1 MNKRT
6 DQENFWAGNFGDNYV
21 ERNNNKKLLES
32 NLWVFKKA
40 LKSIN
45 TIDSVLEFGANIGL
59 NLQAIN
65 SLFPQARLDGIEINK
80 KAASQL
86 KKWME
91 TTEGVVG
98 DCYSSSIFEF
108 KNKKSYDLV
117 LIKTVLIHINPQKLK
132 EVYEMLYNKSNR
144 YILIVEYFNS
154 TPVEI
159 EYRGHKDKLFKRDFA
174 GEMMNSFNNLKLLDY
189 GFIYC
194 RDPIFL
200 PQDDMNWFLLEK

>member
-1 MNKRT
+1 
-6 DQENFWAGNFGDNYV
+6 
-21 ERNNNKKLLES
+21 
-32 NLWVFKKA
+32 
-40 LKSIN
+40 
-45 TIDSVLEFGANIGL
+45 
-59 NLQAIN
+59 
-65 SLFPQARLDGIEINK
+65 
-80 KAASQL
+80 
-86 KKWME
+86 
-91 TTEGVVG
+91 
-98 DCYSSSIFEF
+98 
-108 KNKKSYDLV
+108 
-117 LIKTVLIHINPQKLK
+117 
-132 EVYEMLYNKSNR
+132 MLYNKSNR